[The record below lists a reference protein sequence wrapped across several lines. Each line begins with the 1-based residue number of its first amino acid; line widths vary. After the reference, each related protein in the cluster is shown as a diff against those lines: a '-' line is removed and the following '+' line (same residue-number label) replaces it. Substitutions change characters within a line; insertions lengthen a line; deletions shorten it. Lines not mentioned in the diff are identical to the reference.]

1 MSDDAPDATP
11 QATPARGNLGEVFRL
26 MLRLGLTAFGGPAAH
41 IAIMHDEIVRRRR
54 WVTEQHFLDLLGA
67 TNLIP
72 GPNSTEMAIHLSYVR
87 AGWPGLIVGGASFI
101 APAVVMVIA
110 LAWVYV
116 RFGATPAADA
126 MLYAI
131 KPVVIAIVANALVS
145 LGRQAI
151 TGPVTALAG
160 LAVFGLYFLGFDSV
174 LLLIGGGV
182 AVMLVLN
189 APRLLRGGGGLGVLA
204 PLAGAGLPAALT
216 AAAVP
221 FSFGVLFLTFLK
233 IGAVLYG
240 SGYTLLAFL
249 EADFVDRLGWLT
261 TTQLIDAVAIGQFT
275 PGPVFTTATF
285 VGFLLGGVPGAI
297 LATVAIFLPAFVFV
311 SLSNPLIPRLRE
323 SAWVGGFLDGVN
335 VCSLGLMAAV
345 TIELSRAAF
354 VDPLTVLI
362 ASISAVLIIRYRVNT
377 TWLIAGAALVGLA
390 LLLLG

>member
-1 MSDDAPDATP
+1 MSGDAPDATS
-11 QATPARGNLGEVFRL
+11 QAPPARGNLGEVFRL

-41 IAIMHDEIVRRRR
+41 IAIMHDEVVKRRK
-54 WVTEQHFLDLLGA
+54 WVTEQHFLDLIGA

-101 APAVVMVIA
+101 APAVAMVIA

-116 RFGATPAADA
+116 RFGATPAAGA

-151 TGPVTALAG
+151 TGPLTALAG

-189 APRLLRGGGGLGVLA
+189 APRLLRGGGLGVLA
-204 PLAGAGLPAALT
+204 PLAGASLPAALT
-216 AAAVP
+216 AAAAP

-345 TIELSRAAF
+345 TVELSRAAF

-362 ASISAVLIIRYRVNT
+362 AAISAVLIIRYRVNT
-377 TWLIAGAALVGLA
+377 TWLIAGAALIGIA

>member
-1 MSDDAPDATP
+1 
-11 QATPARGNLGEVFRL
+11 
-26 MLRLGLTAFGGPAAH
+26 
-41 IAIMHDEIVRRRR
+41 
-54 WVTEQHFLDLLGA
+54 
-67 TNLIP
+67 
-72 GPNSTEMAIHLSYVR
+72 
-87 AGWPGLIVGGASFI
+87 
-101 APAVVMVIA
+101 MVIA

-377 TWLIAGAALVGLA
+377 TWLIAGAALVGIA